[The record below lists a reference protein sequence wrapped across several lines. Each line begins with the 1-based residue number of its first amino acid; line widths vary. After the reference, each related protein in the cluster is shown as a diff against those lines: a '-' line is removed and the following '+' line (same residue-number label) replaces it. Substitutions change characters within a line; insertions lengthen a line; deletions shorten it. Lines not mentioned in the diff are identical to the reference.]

1 MLTYNRIELHD
12 ERSSSL
18 VHRLRDVSGVVV
30 RSFVRPSVCSFS
42 TSIPAGERSPTLAVQ
57 TVATAVFMEMN
68 LGSLNPLFARRCA
81 AVRRHLPTYLPRL
94 NLHYTSTTSLSLPRS
109 PPLLLCARTF
119 STSFSRA
126 RARPCRFARF
136 ILFLSHFATPSL
148 SVFPRSSP
156 HVSASSPLLLS
167 ASLDCLLARSLLVS
181 CEQIHARSCRRC
193 LPT

>member
-18 VHRLRDVSGVVV
+18 VHRLRDVSGAVV

-126 RARPCRFARF
+126 RARPPLSFRPLYSLPLSLRDTVPLGLSSFIPSCIRF
-136 ILFLSHFATPSL
+136 
-148 SVFPRSSP
+148 
-156 HVSASSPLLLS
+156 
-167 ASLDCLLARSLLVS
+167 
-181 CEQIHARSCRRC
+181 
-193 LPT
+193 